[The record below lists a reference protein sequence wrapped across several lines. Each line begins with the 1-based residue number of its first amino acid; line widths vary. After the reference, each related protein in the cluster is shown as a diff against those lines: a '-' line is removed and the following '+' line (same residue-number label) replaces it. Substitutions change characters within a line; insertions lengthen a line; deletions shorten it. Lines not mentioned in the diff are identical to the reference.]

1 MDQLTN
7 AIDVVKAARSEKHI
21 TGHEIRQKLFPDF
34 FELHGDGINGDDP
47 AIIGGIA
54 TFHGEPVTVITTS
67 RGHSLDERLAKHF
80 GQPTPAGYR
89 KAVRLVKQAE
99 KFHRPVFIFVDT
111 AGAYPGKD
119 AEKNGQGQMIAQNL
133 LKIGQAET
141 PIITI
146 MYGEGGSGG
155 ALALACGDQVWMM
168 EHSIYSVLSPEG
180 FASILFKDASRVD
193 EAAEVMKLTPEDL
206 LKMDIVEGIIDEPD
220 DHDQVLNNIDG
231 VLTKEIKTL
240 EQLTTEEL
248 LDKRYARFRKF

>member
-1 MDQLTN
+1 MAS
-7 AIDVVKAARSEKHI
+7 AIDIVKAARSENHI

-34 FELHGDGINGDDP
+34 FELHGDGVSGDDP
-47 AIIGGIA
+47 AIVGGIA
-54 TFHGEPVTVITTS
+54 TFHGQPVTVITTS

-89 KAVRLVKQAE
+89 KAIRLVEQAE
-99 KFHRPVFIFVDT
+99 KFRRPVLFFVDT
-111 AGAYPGKD
+111 AGAYPGKE

-133 LKIGQAET
+133 LKIGQAKT

-180 FASILFKDASRVD
+180 FASILFKDASKVD
-193 EAAEVMKLTPEDL
+193 EAAEVMKLTPQDL
-206 LKMDIVEGIIDEPD
+206 LKMDVVEGIIDEPD
-220 DHDQVLNNIDG
+220 DHEQVLANIDA
-231 VLTKEIKTL
+231 VLTKEIKNL
-240 EQLTTEEL
+240 EQLDDAEL
-248 LDKRYARFRKF
+248 LNKRYERFRKF